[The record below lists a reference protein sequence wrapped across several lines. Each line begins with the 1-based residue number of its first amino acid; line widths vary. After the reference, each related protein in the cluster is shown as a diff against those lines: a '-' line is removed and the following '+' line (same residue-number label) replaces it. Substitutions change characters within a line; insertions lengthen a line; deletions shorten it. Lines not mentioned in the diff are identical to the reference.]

1 MPQKTPGKAWCVYLL
16 ECQDGSFYTGI
27 TNGLAQRFAAHQLGK
42 GARYTRS
49 HPPKQLIGSLPYEN
63 RSQASI
69 AEHRIKQLKRLQKLV
84 LFKPAKV

>member
-1 MPQKTPGKAWCVYLL
+1 MPQKTASKPWCVYLL

-27 TNGLAQRFAAHQLGK
+27 TNRLAQRFVAHKLGK

-49 HPPKQLIGSLPYEN
+49 HPPKQLIGSLPYAN

-69 AEHRIKQLKRLQKLV
+69 AEHQIKQLKRDQKLT
-84 LFKPAKV
+84 LFKPTKV

>member
-1 MPQKTPGKAWCVYLL
+1 ML

-27 TNGLAQRFAAHQLGK
+27 TNELAQRFAAHQRGK

-49 HPPKQLIGSLPYEN
+49 HPPKQLIGSLPYAN

-69 AEHRIKQLKRLQKLV
+69 AEHQIKQLNRAEKLA
-84 LFKPAKV
+84 LFTAAKV